1 MLHCVSSLQS
11 SFADIITGM
20 IDTVIPYLVFTCED
34 GDIQKDEEV
43 AQGQITSGYRAGMWS
58 CLFH

>member
-1 MLHCVSSLQS
+1 MLYCVSSLQS

-20 IDTVIPYLVFTCED
+20 IDTVIPCLVFTWED

-43 AQGQITSGYRAGMWS
+43 AQGHITSGYRAGM
-58 CLFH
+58 

>member
-11 SFADIITGM
+11 PFADIITGM

-43 AQGQITSGYRAGMWS
+43 AQGQITSGYRAGM
-58 CLFH
+58 